1 MVLSKQKEVFSKPA
15 EVFHISKSVRD
26 DGRSLAIYT
35 LRGKS
40 SCLDALLP
48 LLRNPVLTNKSKRQL
63 LPWLEEHFPD
73 FKFQSNNLSI
83 SGEWLAGFT
92 DGDGSF
98 YTVLRRQRD
107 YRSGYQFQAVFN
119 LAQLWGFSELH
130 GVLTR
135 INKFWFSET
144 RTQQICSLN
153 RKKQVDHLRLVRAQ
167 ELYTHVIPFY
177 NRYKLQSR
185 KEIQFLLW
193 KEAVDI
199 VINKEHLSS
208 DLEDVVLYRERC
220 RKWVNA

>member
-1 MVLSKQKEVFSKPA
+1 M
-15 EVFHISKSVRD
+15 RD

-98 YTVLRRQRD
+98 YTVLRKQRD
-107 YRSGYQFQAVFN
+107 YRSG
-119 LAQLWGFSELH
+119 
-130 GVLTR
+130 
-135 INKFWFSET
+135 
-144 RTQQICSLN
+144 
-153 RKKQVDHLRLVRAQ
+153 
-167 ELYTHVIPFY
+167 
-177 NRYKLQSR
+177 
-185 KEIQFLLW
+185 
-193 KEAVDI
+193 
-199 VINKEHLSS
+199 
-208 DLEDVVLYRERC
+208 
-220 RKWVNA
+220 